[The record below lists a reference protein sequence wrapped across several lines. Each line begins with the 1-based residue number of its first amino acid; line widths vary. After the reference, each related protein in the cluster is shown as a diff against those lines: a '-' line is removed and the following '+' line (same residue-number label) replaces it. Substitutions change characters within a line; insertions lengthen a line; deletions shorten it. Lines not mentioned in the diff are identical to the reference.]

1 MGNAEYM
8 GSNSSVTYTGD
19 MGTFRLAVVI
29 LTITMIAMISEAYN
43 IDHNYIDVERRGY
56 HDVDDPRNLFA
67 AMYGGVY
74 KRGGPSYDDL
84 SPDQMQYLKSFVAKR
99 APRRMSYRG
108 WSGLKD
114 PYDPRSAS

>member
-1 MGNAEYM
+1 M
-8 GSNSSVTYTGD
+8 
-19 MGTFRLAVVI
+19 L
-29 LTITMIAMISEAYN
+29 MIRGECGVN
-43 IDHNYIDVERRGY
+43 IDVI
-56 HDVDDPRNLFA
+56 PLLARNLFA